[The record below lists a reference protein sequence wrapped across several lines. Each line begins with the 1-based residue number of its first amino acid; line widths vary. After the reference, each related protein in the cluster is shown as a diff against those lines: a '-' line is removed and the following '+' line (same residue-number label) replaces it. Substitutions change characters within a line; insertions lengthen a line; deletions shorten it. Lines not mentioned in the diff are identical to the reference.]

1 MFFLGVKVARST
13 VKEVTHFTGGSSV
26 IDPRW
31 WRPLLESVGGLELER
46 GGPSSSGAGRRVVIS
61 EGTVLNLYS

>member
-13 VKEVTHFTGGSSV
+13 VKEVPHFTGGSSV

-31 WRPLLESVGGLELER
+31 WRPLLECWSWR
-46 GGPSSSGAGRRVVIS
+46 
-61 EGTVLNLYS
+61 EGVLLLLVLADE